1 MEAKDLMVKKKDY
14 NIEGTAN
21 NTLNSLMNKYNNTNV
36 VNMVLSLALEK
47 LSSMNIIGEN
57 WKDVPDYEGLY
68 LISNKGRVKSVPRVM
83 HKGTK
88 FAYSSKEKILKT
100 TISKDGY
107 VYVSL
112 CKNGKM
118 KQKAIHRLVA
128 IAFIPNNG
136 LLSDVNHKDEN
147 KLNNCVENLEWCS
160 KEYNTKYGTR
170 TERTSKPILQY
181 TKDGV
186 FIRRFASVKE
196 ASRITKIGSSNI
208 SNCAKNKVLTKD
220 GKQYR
225 CQSAGG
231 YIWKYE

>member
-1 MEAKDLMVKKKDY
+1 
-14 NIEGTAN
+14 
-21 NTLNSLMNKYNNTNV
+21 
-36 VNMVLSLALEK
+36 
-47 LSSMNIIGEN
+47 
-57 WKDVPDYEGLY
+57 
-68 LISNKGRVKSVPRVM
+68 
-83 HKGTK
+83 
-88 FAYSSKEKILKT
+88 
-100 TISKDGY
+100 
-107 VYVSL
+107 
-112 CKNGKM
+112 M

-147 KLNNCVENLEWCS
+147 KLNNRVENLEWCS

-196 ASRITKIGSSNI
+196 ASRIMKIGSSNI
-208 SNCAKNKVLTKD
+208 SNCAKNKVLIKD
-220 GKQYR
+220 GKEYR